1 MRSLK
6 VALFTGLFMLFGFF
20 SSKKPVKDDL
30 IKEALSDS
38 ISVQLIE
45 ANDTLQAENLRRVQE
60 TVEEVKVLDSINTRQ
75 VEQIDMLKDENK
87 DFRKELKSLQSEI
100 SKKKVDTV
108 VVHDTVVI
116 KEKRNFWGRTKTD
129 TLK

>member
-1 MRSLK
+1 M
-6 VALFTGLFMLFGFF
+6 V
-20 SSKKPVKDDL
+20 
-30 IKEALSDS
+30 
-38 ISVQLIE
+38 E

-75 VEQIDMLKDENK
+75 VEQIDILKDENK
-87 DFRKELKSLQSEI
+87 DFRKELKSLQFEI

>member
-30 IKEALSDS
+30 IEEALSDS
-38 ISVQLIE
+38 ISIQLVE

-75 VEQIDMLKDENK
+75 VEQIDILKDENK
-87 DFRKELKSLQSEI
+87 DFRKELKSLQFEI

>member
-45 ANDTLQAENLRRVQE
+45 ANDTLQAENLRKVQA
-60 TVEEVKVLDSINTRQ
+60 TVEEVKVLDSINTKQ
-75 VEQIDMLKDENK
+75 IEQIEVLKYENN
-87 DFRKELKSLQSEI
+87 DFKKELKSLHSEI
-100 SKKKVDTV
+100 SK
-108 VVHDTVVI
+108 
-116 KEKRNFWGRTKTD
+116 
-129 TLK
+129 